1 MEIII
6 AQRLRDLRRRRGN
19 TQEDLA
25 HHLGVSTQAV
35 SKWERNEG
43 WPDLSFLPAIAS
55 YYAVTVDHLLGVDAE
70 ERRRRVEQ
78 ISDKYNQI
86 RGSKNAY
93 GLPDVGF
100 RIEEGI
106 AFLRDAVRELPDEAF
121 LGQLLASDLWWYAQN
136 RADGTERPALLLEA
150 EEVCRRILSDCKEER
165 WRNCA
170 RQLLCL
176 ILNAQGAKDDARRIA
191 ADMPDATGTDLFML
205 TFLLEGEELKDHLR
219 FAIRRFLQTLYRCS
233 ERLKDVGGEY
243 KLNVEEQAQF
253 DALTKTL
260 ATQT

>member
-6 AQRLRDLRRRRGN
+6 AQRLRDLRRKRGN

-25 HHLGVSTQAV
+25 RHLGVSTQAV
-35 SKWERNEG
+35 SKWERSEG
-43 WPDLSFLPAIAS
+43 WPDLSLLPAIAS

-78 ISDKYNQI
+78 ITDKYNQI
-86 RGSKNAY
+86 RARKNAD

-121 LGQLLASDLWWYAQN
+121 LGQMLASDLWWYAEN
-136 RADGTERPALLLEA
+136 RADKTERPALLLEA
-150 EEVCRRILSDCKEER
+150 EEACRRILSDCKEER

-170 RQLLCL
+170 RQILCL
-176 ILNAQGAKDDARRIA
+176 VLNAQGAKEDARRIA

-205 TFLLEGEELKDHLR
+205 TYLLEGEELKDHLR

-233 ERLKDVGGEY
+233 VRLNDVGGEC
-243 KLNVEEQAQF
+243 KLDEEGQAQLN
-253 DALTKTL
+253 ALTQTL
-260 ATQT
+260 IG